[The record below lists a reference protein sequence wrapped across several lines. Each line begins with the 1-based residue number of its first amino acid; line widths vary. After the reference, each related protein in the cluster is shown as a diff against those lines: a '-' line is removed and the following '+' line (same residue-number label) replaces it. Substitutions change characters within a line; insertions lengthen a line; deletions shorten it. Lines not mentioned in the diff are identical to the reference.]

1 MTAFDVLRTIL
12 VILHFVGLASLLG
25 GFLVQTKAI
34 AAGKGTVVTAMVHGS
49 LTMLV
54 TGLLLVGTIQMGDL
68 YDVNNVK
75 IAVKLAVA
83 VAITVLVF
91 VFRKKDPAP
100 SWALW
105 SIGGLTLL
113 NVILAVAWR

>member
-1 MTAFDVLRTIL
+1 MTAFEIIRIIL

-34 AAGKGTVVTAMVHGS
+34 AGGQGKVVTAMVHGS

-54 TGLLLVGTIQMGDL
+54 TGLLLVGVIEMGDL
-68 YDVNNVK
+68 FDVNNIK
-75 IAVKLAVA
+75 IAVKLVI
-83 VAITVLVF
+83 AIVITALVF

-105 SIGGLTLL
+105 AIGGLTLL

>member
-1 MTAFDVLRTIL
+1 MVGFFLLAPAMVWTLSHTAGRVLAGVFRVPYAVVRQQISGGMWRSAGTCAAL
-12 VILHFVGLASLLG
+12 MVGLAVLI
-25 GFLVQTKAI
+25 V
-34 AAGKGTVVTAMVHGS
+34 
-49 LTMLV
+49 
-54 TGLLLVGTIQMGDL
+54 
-68 YDVNNVK
+68 
-75 IAVKLAVA
+75 
-83 VAITVLVF
+83 ITVLVF